1 MRALR
6 CLWRGTNSLRR
17 LRDDENFMRRYVCCI
32 THRWRER
39 CAGPIQSRPDRAYR
53 HGGEPPQD
61 PVRRLLRW
69 ISRVCVL
76 AAPSPT
82 MALVSPVPVICRNGS
97 KDAIC
102 TQLICGAYDRF
113 GSIATVDGKAKRP
126 LTSASPQNRSNSGS
140 SRHVR
145 LVVRACDAGCYFRA
159 LLKYRKSGGG

>member
-39 CAGPIQSRPDRAYR
+39 CAGPIQSGPDRAYR

-69 ISRVCVL
+69 VSRVCVL
-76 AAPSPT
+76 AAHSPT
-82 MALVSPVPVICRNGS
+82 LALVSPVPLIA
-97 KDAIC
+97 AIK
-102 TQLICGAYDRF
+102 TWSEQERQSHSLGLRLAYRR
-113 GSIATVDGKAKRP
+113 ATPRRSRQSSTETVAIWP
-126 LTSASPQNRSNSGS
+126 L
-140 SRHVR
+140 R
-145 LVVRACDAGCYFRA
+145 LQQC
-159 LLKYRKSGGG
+159 